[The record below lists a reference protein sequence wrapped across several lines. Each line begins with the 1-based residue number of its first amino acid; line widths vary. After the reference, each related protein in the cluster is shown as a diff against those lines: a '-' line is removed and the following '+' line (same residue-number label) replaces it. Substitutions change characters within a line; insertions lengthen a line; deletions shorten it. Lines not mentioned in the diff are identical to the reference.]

1 MTVQLEPGS
10 TAPEFTLPNANGED
24 VSLDDFRGLKVIL
37 YFYPTAM
44 STGCTA
50 EACDFRDNLASL
62 KGVGYTVLGV
72 SPDEPEK
79 LVQFREQEALTF
91 PLLADRGGKVHA
103 AYGAW
108 GEKTVGDVTVVGPL
122 RSTFVIDEDGRVEL
136 AMYRVQPVGHVRQL
150 RRLLGIDA

>member
-10 TAPEFTLPNANGED
+10 TAPEFTLPSADGEE
-24 VSLDDFRGLKVIL
+24 VSLDDFRGRKVIL
-37 YFYPTAM
+37 YFYPAAM
-44 STGCTA
+44 STGCTT

-79 LVQFREQEALTF
+79 LVQFREHEALTF

-108 GEKTVGDVTVVGPL
+108 GEKTVGGETVVGPL

-136 AMYRVQPVGHVRQL
+136 AMYHVQAVGHVREL
-150 RRLLGIDA
+150 RRLLRIDA